1 MLFKTK
7 FHEGIRNGLITLT
20 FRAWKSAGAKVG
32 KQYRFGPEEGVEVG
46 AVDEVVVS
54 AIMMKKPAVP
64 ASGAP
69 LNFVISLLRIQAT
82 R

>member
-20 FRAWKSAGAKVG
+20 FRAWKSPRVKLGN
-32 KQYRFGPEEGVEVG
+32 QYRFGPEEGVEVG
-46 AVDEVVVS
+46 VVDEVGNS
-54 AIMMKKPAVP
+54 AI
-64 ASGAP
+64 
-69 LNFVISLLRIQAT
+69 T